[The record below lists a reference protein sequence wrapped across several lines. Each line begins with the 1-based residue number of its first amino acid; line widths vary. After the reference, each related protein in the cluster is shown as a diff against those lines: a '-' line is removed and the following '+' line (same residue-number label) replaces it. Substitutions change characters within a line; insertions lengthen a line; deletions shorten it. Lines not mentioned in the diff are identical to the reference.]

1 MAWTDPVAWAR
12 MLAGSDCI
20 MCADIHLEAN
30 AFSFLVA
37 ELRQSYVRLGR
48 NQYRR
53 GNTVVALKR
62 HANELFELSDDEL
75 ADYWRDVADAA
86 AAIQRV
92 FAPVKINY
100 AILGNLCPHIHCHLL
115 PQFATDDPPR
125 LLDMGD
131 GQLLLTDQE
140 YEQVVAD
147 LRRELVFTAN
157 ATTPN
162 H

>member
-12 MLAGSDCI
+12 LLAGADCA

-30 AFSFLVA
+30 AFSVLVA
-37 ELRQSYVRLGR
+37 ELRQSYVRLAR

-53 GNTVVALKR
+53 GYTVVALKR

-75 ADYWRDVADAA
+75 AQYWRDVADAA

-92 FAPVKINY
+92 FAPVKVNY

-115 PQFATDDPPR
+115 PQFAADDPPR

-131 GQLLLTDQE
+131 GQVLLTDQE
-140 YEQVVAD
+140 YERIVAA
-147 LRRELVFTAN
+147 LRRELTLSADA
-157 ATTPN
+157 AT
-162 H
+162 HSC